1 MSFAPLHAFMCE
13 RDPDFGRSCKPVPR
27 EDIAACEQRLG
38 LALPTAYVE
47 MLVAMG
53 AGSGRYQPFGSD
65 QDHDFYGLLERL
77 DFARYPTDRYFRV
90 ALQIDDSLD
99 VIQEP
104 YLDLGRAA
112 GDDTPLVTIY
122 DAGPFSPDDVYELNR
137 TLTEVLTIN
146 VFNAFLLASGA
157 DVVGLSNSVDSP
169 RQAPALRDA
178 AVARL
183 QALGLA
189 VVLPPLARVV
199 CLEGGDVAA
208 LVELHGDRGTVLAI
222 DINGRDSRTVKAI
235 AEAVAAGLPGTTR
248 NHAARMGLG

>member
-1 MSFAPLHAFMCE
+1 MRE
-13 RDPDFGRSCKPVPR
+13 RDPDFVRSCKPVPR

-38 LALPTAYVE
+38 VVLPTAYVE
-47 MLVAMG
+47 LLVAMG

-65 QDHDFYGLLERL
+65 QGHDFYGLLERL

-90 ALQIDDSLD
+90 ALQVDDSLD

-122 DAGPFSPDDVYELNR
+122 EGGPFSPEDVYELNR
-137 TLTEVLTIN
+137 TLAEVLTIN

-157 DVVGLSNSVDSP
+157 HVIGLSNSVSSP

-183 QALGLA
+183 QTLGLA
-189 VVLPPLARVV
+189 VVLPPRARVV
-199 CLEGGDVAA
+199 CLEGGGV
-208 LVELHGDRGTVLAI
+208 
-222 DINGRDSRTVKAI
+222 
-235 AEAVAAGLPGTTR
+235 
-248 NHAARMGLG
+248 AARMVPMGSTMRRSLAPAWDLLPGIPSPVNSPRLSARRDASRTRRSSP

>member
-13 RDPDFGRSCKPVPR
+13 RDPDFVRSCKPVPR
-27 EDIAACEQRLG
+27 EDIAACEQSLG
-38 LALPTAYVE
+38 LALPMAYVE
-47 MLVAMG
+47 LLVAMG

-122 DAGPFSPDDVYELNR
+122 EGGPFSPEDVYELNR
-137 TLTEVLTIN
+137 TLAEVLTIN

-157 DVVGLSNSVDSP
+157 HVTGLSNYADSP

-183 QALGLA
+183 QILGLA

-208 LVELHGDRGTVLAI
+208 LVELHGDRGNVLAI
-222 DINGRDSRTVKAI
+222 DIAGRDGRTVKAV
-235 AEAVAAGLPGTTR
+235 AEAVAAGLPGTTLR
-248 NHAARMGLG
+248 RGARIELG